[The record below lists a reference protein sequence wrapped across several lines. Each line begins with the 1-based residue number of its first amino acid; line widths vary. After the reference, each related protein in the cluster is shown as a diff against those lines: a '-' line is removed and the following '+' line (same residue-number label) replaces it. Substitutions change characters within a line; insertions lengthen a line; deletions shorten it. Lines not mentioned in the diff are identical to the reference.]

1 MQRKRKKL
9 QTKTEDS
16 QAEIYYDGIY
26 TFGMDTYVTLKVTAR
41 MMYAIAIMIMLF
53 CLVGGFIIF
62 AIGLIFAGFTR
73 LMVKSAEKKFGFI
86 LYTNEYITAYLKG
99 GKDVVTMPIAGMKSM
114 EYKYP
119 KYTFTDGNQTV
130 QIISGGGKGLAGFI
144 EHMNE
149 RRPDL
154 VDAFYQNKN
163 VVNAYNFD
171 RNGGFKY

>member
-1 MQRKRKKL
+1 
-9 QTKTEDS
+9 
-16 QAEIYYDGIY
+16 
-26 TFGMDTYVTLKVTAR
+26 MDTYVTLKVTAR